1 MSAPSL
7 VDSLRY
13 VGTIT
18 AVTASS
24 AQANLPHATARPET
38 RSMARGAVGD
48 FVFVDCESVKL
59 LGRITEVKLP
69 DAERLTVEPAM
80 GASPEPH
87 PIGRI
92 QLLASVDQRK
102 RKLVRGLR
110 AHPRVGDS
118 VYLAQPDVFGEL
130 ASNALAK
137 DDQITIDLGT
147 LSMGNGVHLK
157 LPPETLFGRHCG
169 VFGAT
174 GGGKSWTISHLLDE
188 IKKVGGKCIL
198 FDPTGEF
205 AELSSVSRHYA
216 FQSGEEKTQRV
227 HFPYTQM
234 TEDDLFT
241 LFRPSGQS
249 QGPKLRE
256 AIRSLKLVRIYRGK
270 MPAGISRTPGGAV
283 LKAGQPRA
291 PFFAALEEQ
300 KELINSPLCDFNIG
314 ALAEQ
319 VSNECVW
326 SNGPGANFENWG
338 GSDASLAHCE
348 TLIARIRTH
357 VSSPQLSC
365 LFDKEGQSL
374 VDVLTDFFEKEDDDI
389 IRLSFKGVHFEHNT
403 REILLNVIGRYLLG
417 EARSGVF
424 RSKPVIAALDE
435 AHQFLGRTI
444 GDEYASVRLEAFGVI
459 AKEGRKYGLTSL
471 MATQRPRDIPPDVL
485 SQLGT
490 LIVHRLTND
499 EDRNAVERACGDLDK
514 NAAMFIPTLA
524 PGEAIIVGP
533 DLPAPMPINIHEPR
547 SPPDSRG
554 PDYNDYWRNRK
565 AGDGIKSAEIDP
577 PEGSGSKGRN
587 DLGLGVGDTALTSDE
602 TAERFN
608 GE

>member
-1 MSAPSL
+1 MAVPSL
-7 VDSLRY
+7 IDEILY
-13 VGTIT
+13 IGTVT
-18 AVTASS
+18 AVTAST
-24 AQANLPHATARPET
+24 AQANLPYAAARPEV

-59 LGRITEVKLP
+59 LGRIAEVRLP

-80 GASPEPH
+80 GNRPNANPM
-87 PIGRI
+87 GRI
-92 QLLASVDQRK
+92 QLLASVDQRRK
-102 RKLVRGLR
+102 RLVRGLR
-110 AHPRVGDS
+110 AHPRVGDP
-118 VYLAQPDVFGEL
+118 VYLAKADVFGDL
-130 ASNALAK
+130 AANALAN
-137 DDQITIDLGT
+137 DDQITINLGT

-174 GGGKSWTISHLLDE
+174 GGGKSWTIAHLLNE
-188 IKKVGGKCIL
+188 ISNAGGKCII

-205 AELSSVSRHYA
+205 SDLSCVSRHYA
-216 FQSGEEKTQRV
+216 FHPGEVGTSLV
-227 HFPYTQM
+227 HFPYTEM
-234 TEDDLFT
+234 SEEDLFT
-241 LFRPSGQS
+241 LLRPSGQS

-256 AIRSLKLVRIYRGK
+256 AIRSLKLVRVYRAH
-270 MPAGISRTPGGAV
+270 MPEGIQISRQGAIQ
-283 LKAGQPRA
+283 KAHQPRA
-291 PFFAALEEQ
+291 PFFAALEAHKQE
-300 KELINSPLCDFNIG
+300 INTPSCNFNIS

-319 VSNECVW
+319 VAAECVW
-326 SNGPGANFENWG
+326 SNGHGDSFANWG
-338 GSDASLAHCE
+338 GPDASLAHCE

-357 VSSPQLSC
+357 ISSPQLSC
-365 LFDKEGQSL
+365 LFGTEGQSL
-374 VDVLTDFFEKEDDDI
+374 VEVLTQFIESEEDDI
-389 IRLSFKGVHFEHNT
+389 IRLSFKGVHFEHHT
-403 REILLNVIGRYLLG
+403 REILLNVIGRFLLG
-417 EARSGVF
+417 AARKGVF
-424 RSKPVIAALDE
+424 RSKPVVVALDE

-499 EDRNAVERACGDLDK
+499 EDRNAVERACGDLDR

-533 DLPAPMPINIHEPR
+533 DLPAPMPLNIHEPS

-554 PDYNDYWRNRK
+554 PNYSEYWSARK
-565 AGDGIKSAEIDP
+565 GEKGDAEPTVDDSSNPRMKDHQI
-577 PEGSGSKGRN
+577 E
-587 DLGLGVGDTALTSDE
+587 
-602 TAERFN
+602 
-608 GE
+608 